1 MVTRVL
7 ADTSILFTTCSNAG
21 GKLLEDGLSFKPT
34 VIFCDEAG
42 QVGLAS
48 LCVPLTTFHDWE
60 GLYLFG
66 DANQLQPMVLSAMV
80 NEFVHNAK
88 MSSLALLRLKGF
100 PRLLLYTQ
108 YRMSPAISS
117 FPNHQFYDGNL
128 KNHPKSE
135 FEIANG
141 NRQKLRR
148 LSLRAGVKGYKNEGS
163 EFFLLDVKN
172 GASRIEINGT
182 SLVNYANAD
191 RIIVLLGDTIASLIQ
206 PEEIKIL
213 SYYQGQ
219 RKFLRQKISE
229 KNWAQLVKEAIP
241 IHTVNS
247 FQSKES
253 SIIIVDM
260 VSARDHL
267 MFKGMKANR
276 LVREQLENEMD
287 NGSDGY
293 LKLCT
298 ITGHMRNGNRLN
310 VAPTRAMNGLVVVCQ
325 ESLLW
330 RGIQGTENRD
340 KHYNAVA
347 NMCGNARVRNCYLGD
362 DQTEDSHPQSLEL
375 HAKWKVE
382 DIQTIRQRELY
393 LNLGFIQDLKQ
404 ATRDLRNQKTDRSI
418 KVPKY
423 RTAKGHTTR
432 PIEESP
438 TVVAAEEH
446 DREQERLA
454 KEEAEMALASH
465 RSAASAEEEEQL
477 RVAKALSESQ
487 GNKEFPALPSSSK
500 GNHDGMEKVEERLAV
515 QPNMT
520 TS

>member
-88 MSSLALLRLKGF
+88 MSPLALLRLKGF
-100 PRLLLYTQ
+100 PRLLLDTQ

-128 KNHPKSE
+128 KNHPKSDLDN
-135 FEIANG
+135 ANG
-141 NRQKLRR
+141 TRQKLRQ
-148 LSLRAGVKGYKNEGS
+148 LSLREGVKGYQNKGS
-163 EFFLLDVKN
+163 EYFLLDVKN
-172 GASRIEINGT
+172 GASRIEVNGT

-191 RIIVLLGDTIASLIQ
+191 RIVVLLRDMIASLIQ

-219 RKFLRQKISE
+219 RKLLRQKISE
-229 KNWAQLVKEAIP
+229 TDWAQSVKDAIQ
-241 IHTVNS
+241 IHTVDS
-247 FQSKES
+247 FQGKES
-253 SIIIVDM
+253 SIIIVDI
-260 VSARDHL
+260 VSARDPL
-267 MFKGMKANR
+267 MFKGMKGNR
-276 LVREQLENEMD
+276 AAREQLEGELD

-293 LKLCT
+293 LRLGA
-298 ITGHMRNGNRLN
+298 ITSHVRNGNRLN
-310 VAPTRAMNGLVVVCQ
+310 VALTRAMNGLVVVCQ
-325 ESLLW
+325 ESLLVRHIQTSKN
-330 RGIQGTENRD
+330 RG
-340 KHYNAVA
+340 KAHNAVS
-347 NMCGNARVRNCYLGD
+347 NMCGNARARNCYLGD

-382 DIQTIRQRELY
+382 DIKLIRQRELY

-404 ATRDLRNQKTDRSI
+404 TTRDLKNQKTDRSI

-423 RTAKGHTTR
+423 RTGKGHTTR

-446 DREQERLA
+446 DREQWRGSRRGRP
-454 KEEAEMALASH
+454 K
-465 RSAASAEEEEQL
+465 
-477 RVAKALSESQ
+477 VAMPRK
-487 GNKEFPALPSSSK
+487 
-500 GNHDGMEKVEERLAV
+500 
-515 QPNMT
+515 
-520 TS
+520 